1 MAEFTLDPANL
12 PKLTADQASR
22 LDTMTEAEIEAAA
35 LADPDNPPLNEDE
48 LERLGS
54 AALVKRTRIASGLS
68 QQDFAARYRINYHR
82 LRDLERGRT
91 VADSALQAYLTVILR
106 QRAAVDL
113 ALSA

>member
-1 MAEFTLDPANL
+1 
-12 PKLTADQASR
+12 
-22 LDTMTEAEIEAAA
+22 
-35 LADPDNPPLNEDE
+35 

-54 AALVKRTRIASGLS
+54 AALVKRARLATGLS
-68 QQDFAARYRINYHR
+68 QRDFAERYRINHNR

-91 VADSALQAYLTVILR
+91 VADSALQAYLTVIHR